1 MTRLLYIIPWLLAAF
16 VPTDSATRLDTA
28 SAAAGQPLFSPV
40 PGEQACRFDPEKSLT
55 TDLGELIS
63 EDDPFLGNPKA
74 EVVVVEFFD
83 PNCVHC
89 QAFHPVMGDVLEAYG
104 DRIRFYMK
112 PFALWEYSFS
122 QIKAMLIAARAG
134 KYHEMIDQ
142 QLENPGRPSLSDET
156 LVDMAGRIGLD
167 EEAFSKVLASDDLT
181 SRVQFL
187 RLQARNAGVRSTPTV
202 VINRR
207 DQVVASEARTFECMS
222 RFLDEELDAAE

>member
-1 MTRLLYIIPWLLAAF
+1 MTRPLYVILCLLAAF
-16 VPTDSATRLDTA
+16 VLTDSATRLDTA
-28 SAAAGQPLFSPV
+28 SAAVGQPPFSPA

-74 EVVVVEFFD
+74 DVVVVEFFD

-89 QAFHPVMGDVLEAYG
+89 QTFHPVMEDVLEAYG

-112 PFALWEYSFS
+112 PFALWEYSFM
-122 QIKAMLIAARAG
+122 QVEAMLIAAQVG
-134 KYHEMIDQ
+134 KYYEMIDQ
-142 QLENPGRPSLSDET
+142 QLENSGRPSLSDEN
-156 LVDMAGRIGLD
+156 LVEVAGRIGL
-167 EEAFSKVLASDDLT
+167 EEAVFAQALALRDLT